1 MHTPSPLA
9 LCNPVGFCQA
19 SLSLGF
25 CWSGSPF
32 PSPGVLP
39 NPEIESASPTLQ
51 EDSLLSEPPGKPKNI
66 GVGSPI
72 PSLGGLPNQESN
84 QSLCTAGRFVTS
96 GVPLGSPGVST
107 HAFSFFNAWALQF
120 IPSFNQHSINM
131 MSISHGS
138 PSNPVQS
145 CLLTLSH
152 RSSSFLH
159 CRPCTLPILPLDS

>member
-51 EDSLLSEPPGKPKNI
+51 EDSLLSEPPGKSLSLSKLSLLNSALPFQGKSVWRKNMFPSAPPCLRLYP
-66 GVGSPI
+66 GSTFRVFLLSQI
-72 PSLGGLPNQESN
+72 LALILRHNLQPNLLSN
-84 QSLCTAGRFVTS
+84 KVT
-96 GVPLGSPGVST
+96 PLLD
-107 HAFSFFNAWALQF
+107 FS
-120 IPSFNQHSINM
+120 ICS
-131 MSISHGS
+131 
-138 PSNPVQS
+138 
-145 CLLTLSH
+145 
-152 RSSSFLH
+152 
-159 CRPCTLPILPLDS
+159 